1 MKFFN
6 FSKKN
11 RKAVP
16 SWASFFNETEYET
29 FIDELNKHF
38 KDQKFNINQENSELT
53 LTDEETVYCLWNI
66 AKKCN
71 QAEMSDWPN
80 IMKEHLDF
88 SIGSETD
95 YEYFCE
101 NMSDFNFV
109 KEFIGVTLYRQED
122 LEKLGLENVIYKPYI
137 EGFYKVV
144 IFDFPITMQTVLR
157 GQLEAWHKTTDELIA
172 LGLENLR
179 SRYDKV
185 AEKKDF
191 SSIKVWSITDEEGY
205 ANNILL
211 EPEEIEQY
219 IGENGALIAFPNVKE
234 TLIYPI
240 DRPQTLIAAT
250 KMVHLIKDK
259 IKQANPM
266 SEGLYYYKNG
276 QMTEIPYSYEGHKLE
291 IHPTEEFSKT
301 LDMVTKKH
309 ITK

>member
-38 KDQKFNINQENSELT
+38 KNQKFNINEENSELK
-53 LTDEETVYCLWNI
+53 LNDEETVYCLWNI
-66 AKKCN
+66 AKKCD
-71 QAEMSDWPN
+71 QVEMEEWPN

-101 NMSDFNFV
+101 NMTDFDFV
-109 KEFIGVTLYRQED
+109 KEFIGVTLYRIED
-122 LEKLGLENVIYKPYI
+122 LEKLGLENVIYEPYV
-137 EGFYKVV
+137 EGFYKVL

-157 GQLEAWHKTTDELIA
+157 GQLEAWDKSVDELMA
-172 LGLENLR
+172 LGLDNLR
-179 SRYDKV
+179 SRYEKR
-185 AEKKDF
+185 ALKKDLGG
-191 SSIKVWSITDEEGY
+191 ITLWSITDDEGY

-211 EPEEIEQY
+211 EPEELKEY
-219 IGENGALIAFPNVKE
+219 VGSNGALVAFPNVLE

-240 DRPQTLIAAT
+240 TDAHILIAAN
-250 KMVHLIKDK
+250 KMIPIIHDK
-259 IKQANPM
+259 AKYMNPM
-266 SEGLYYYKNG
+266 SEGLYYYDDG
-276 QMTEIPYSYEGHKLE
+276 EMFAIPYTYENHKLQ
-291 IHPTEEFSKT
+291 IHPTEELNGALNNLT
-301 LDMVTKKH
+301 HKH